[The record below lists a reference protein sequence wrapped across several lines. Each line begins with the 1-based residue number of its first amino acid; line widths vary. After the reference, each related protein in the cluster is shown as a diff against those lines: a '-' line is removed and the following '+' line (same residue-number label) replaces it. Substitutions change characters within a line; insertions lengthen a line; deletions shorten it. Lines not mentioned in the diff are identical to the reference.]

1 MGRLHITNEGVR
13 MDGNADFLAALK
25 AKTIRSRNDAPLEVI
40 SGSNLSLTAMDG
52 TGKVGGQISMNS
64 RQVIFKNKQL
74 NIQNMKVTF
83 LITYYGNSG
92 IRVISQKKILGFREQ
107 SLFPEFNWN
116 TGRQG
121 MFSQPTTEWSEPR

>member
-1 MGRLHITNEGVR
+1 

-83 LITYYGNSG
+83 LITDSRNSG
-92 IRVISQKKILGFREQ
+92 LGF
-107 SLFPEFNWN
+107 FPGKTSGISGTESFP
-116 TGRQG
+116 GRTLNLSAET
-121 MFSQPTTEWSEPR
+121 FRFKAWTKKAF